1 MEHLYLKNEKGM
13 DFHFN
18 HARGRNN
25 DVEDTVE
32 RPLNYHRQKE
42 RLGASRQRLI
52 NERST
57 RHEHRS
63 ANIIVGHWDM
73 VEVKFLKHIDH
84 DFAKAIERDYGL
96 HAVRYSNFNQNVLF
110 IVSNQTKFDQVFM
123 NDLNEFCRAEGN
135 DINAKLKPLT
145 TISDFRY
152 LTSES
157 IKGAENTHSLCENS
171 IIRLISDICYNRQNQ
186 EIKNAMM
193 VFLNEN
199 AQVRPLSEDM
209 IQIDSI
215 DEHSLDILIDN
226 FDIIDSVVQG
236 LERIRIV
243 PDPFNGYHQELD
255 FNLTVSDNLPIIGV
269 LDTGTIAEAPFTQ
282 IDAGGTD
289 LTPDHDYHIIHEGH
303 GTTVASLAS
312 FGWNY
317 FQASV
322 NAQEIDADASIYT
335 IKVQCGAEGRLNI
348 GDIRQAI
355 TNAYREHGIRIFN
368 LSMNGRSKN
377 YNSDIS
383 PYAYIL
389 DKLAYEYDI
398 LIFIS
403 TGNLSREDI
412 ETINAEMNDVHATQS
427 VRDFLRYPNHFYKPS
442 FDGAESHLCECT
454 NLNEPAESMN
464 NVTVG
469 ALADN
474 MQNGDQTH
482 MSLGNGF
489 PAYYTKKY
497 YIDYNGEING
507 TKFNQNQRN
516 NHIFKPDIVMPGGDV
531 LTEASAMRV
540 VSSNALGLCYIKN
553 SGTSYA
559 APLAANLAAKV
570 LRAYPSLNMQS
581 VKALI
586 INSANRVPATYLD
599 GTILKLKQEAAGTA
613 DIESLDQNERRNL
626 TKKYNQGLLNN
637 FISGHGKPDMA
648 KCLSSTNKRVTLIIE
663 DTIDFDSY
671 KVMNLNFPPYI
682 NRHPGRTALKMTATL
697 CFRFMPMLNDAL
709 SYNPLH
715 ISFFIGNSMNYDN
728 PKKNAEEYAT
738 LLKSVNEDRIKIKGN
753 AFTWSDD
760 FYPAKSK
767 RFSNVQK
774 AEYNFNAKE
783 LEGIRDQI
791 SIVVRCTGRNIY
803 PQNNEAHPYSL
814 VLTLEETDCKE
825 LRNESLY
832 DGLQLMNSLEA
843 IGEAVAEA
851 EV

>member
-1 MEHLYLKNEKGM
+1 MDHLYLKNEKGM

-25 DVEDTVE
+25 DVEDAVE
-32 RPLNYHRQKE
+32 RPRDYHRQKE

-52 NERST
+52 NERRT

-63 ANIIVGHWDM
+63 ADIVVAHWDM
-73 VEVKFLKHIDH
+73 VEVKFLKHIDPN
-84 DFAKAIERDYGL
+84 FANVIERDYGL

-110 IVSNQTKFDQVFM
+110 IVSNPTKFDQVFM
-123 NDLNEFCRAEGN
+123 NDLNEFCRTEGN
-135 DINAKLKPLT
+135 DIDAKLKSLT

-171 IIRLISDICYNRQNQ
+171 IIRLISDDRYNRRNQ
-186 EIKNAMM
+186 EIKDAMM
-193 VFLNEN
+193 AFLNEN
-199 AQVRPLSEDM
+199 AHVRLLSGDM

-215 DEHSLDILIDN
+215 DEHSLEMLIDN

-255 FNLTVSDNLPIIGV
+255 FDLTVSDNLPIIGV

-289 LTPDHDYHIIHEGH
+289 LTADHDYHIVHEGH

-312 FGWNY
+312 FGWN
-317 FQASV
+317 FFLSNV
-322 NAQEIDADASIYT
+322 NAQEIDADAIIYT

-348 GDIRQAI
+348 ADIRKAI
-355 TNAYREHGIRIFN
+355 IDAHRNHGIRIFN

-389 DKLAYEYDI
+389 DKLTYDYNI

-412 ETINAEMNDVHATQS
+412 EAINAEMNDTHATQS
-427 VRDFLRYPNHFYKPS
+427 VRDFLSYPNHFYKPS
-442 FDGAESHLCECT
+442 FDGAASHLCECT

-474 MQNGDQTH
+474 MRNGDQTH
-482 MSLGNGF
+482 LSLGNEF

-531 LTEASAMRV
+531 LTEASAMKV
-540 VSSNALGLCYIKN
+540 ISSNALGLCYINN

-586 INSANRVPATYLD
+586 INSADRVPATYLD
-599 GTILKLKQEAAGTA
+599 GTILRLKQEAAGTV
-613 DIESLDQNERRNL
+613 DIDGLDQNERRNL
-626 TKKYNQGLLNN
+626 TKKYNQGLLNS
-637 FISGHGKPDMA
+637 FISGHGKPNIT

-671 KVMNLNFPPYI
+671 KVMNLSFPPYI

-715 ISFFIGNSMNYDN
+715 ISFFVGKSMNFDN

-738 LLKSVNEDRIKIKGN
+738 LLKSENEDRMRIKGN

-760 FYPAKSK
+760 FYPAISK

-783 LEGIRDQI
+783 LEGIRDQM

-803 PQNNEAHPYSL
+803 PQNNEAHPFSL
-814 VLTLEETDCKE
+814 VVTLEETDCKE

-832 DGLQLMNSLEA
+832 EGLRLVNTLEA